1 MTLRDIFKFREVP
14 ETETSKPFLEHLE
27 DLRWTIV
34 KMAITLAAAMIVCFA
49 FRSTLVRILQAPLRD
64 VGSQIGTLKALGITD
79 SIVISFHLAFY
90 AGIVL
95 SFPLLLYFIAE
106 FVLPALTAVEKRFL
120 LPAIIVSFALFLL
133 GVSVCYFWLLP
144 KTILFFFRDTES
156 LGWAPT
162 WTVQQYYSFVTRFTI
177 GFGLAFELPVVVLA
191 LVRFGL
197 ITYRF
202 MARTR
207 PVRRGADLYSGDNHH
222 AHTRHPDPDRNGA
235 PDVPAVRKLHLDCMV
250 NGAPQR
256 TINCRIIC
264 VDHPGYKFLFNAFA
278 FVLGAAVGSFLN
290 VCIYRWPVDLSINK
304 PRRSFCPAC
313 KQPIPWYQNLPL
325 VSWILLGGRC
335 ANCGAKIAF
344 RYFAVELITALLFL
358 AIWQSFP
365 WQMAIAYWIFA
376 SLLIVG
382 TFIDLEHFIIP
393 DRVTIGGIVAGVA
406 CSVAVP
412 ALMEADSR
420 LAAGVRS
427 LLAAALGYVILLI
440 VLEAGKIAFGRK
452 RIEFDAPTP
461 FTWTK
466 RGDDADLVVGT
477 EESLW
482 SDYFAREKDRLLLEC
497 EEARLDHHTYG
508 NVTLDFRYDRVAAE
522 GHVFMLDDMT
532 QISGVARELV
542 IPREAMGRGDLKF
555 LAAIGAF
562 LGWRAVL
569 FSLFAGSLLG
579 SMIGLITLVV
589 GKRVWSAK
597 LPFGPYLAFGALSW
611 MFFGNLFLHWYAG
624 LLSP

>member
-1 MTLRDIFKFREVP
+1 VAHSVYE
-14 ETETSKPFLEHLE
+14 
-27 DLRWTIV
+27 
-34 KMAITLAAAMIVCFA
+34 
-49 FRSTLVRILQAPLRD
+49 
-64 VGSQIGTLKALGITD
+64 
-79 SIVISFHLAFY
+79 
-90 AGIVL
+90 
-95 SFPLLLYFIAE
+95 
-106 FVLPALTAVEKRFL
+106 FL
-120 LPAIIVSFALFLL
+120 L
-133 GVSVCYFWLLP
+133 
-144 KTILFFFRDTES
+144 R
-156 LGWAPT
+156 
-162 WTVQQYYSFVTRFTI
+162 
-177 GFGLAFELPVVVLA
+177 
-191 LVRFGL
+191 
-197 ITYRF
+197 
-202 MARTR
+202 
-207 PVRRGADLYSGDNHH
+207 
-222 AHTRHPDPDRNGA
+222 
-235 PDVPAVRKLHLDCMV
+235 
-250 NGAPQR
+250 
-256 TINCRIIC
+256 
-264 VDHPGYKFLFNAFA
+264 AFA
-278 FVLGAAVGSFLN
+278 FVLGTAVGSFLN

-313 KQPIPWYQNLPL
+313 KQQIPWHQNLPL

-358 AIWQSFP
+358 IVWQSFP
-365 WQMAIAYWIFA
+365 WQMAIAYWIFV

-393 DRVTIGGIVAGVA
+393 DRVTIGGTIAGVV
-406 CSVAVP
+406 CSAAVP
-412 ALMEADSR
+412 ALMETDSR
-420 LAAGVRS
+420 IAACVRS

-452 RIEFDAPTP
+452 RIEFDGPTP

-497 EEARLDHHTYG
+497 DEARIDHHTYG
-508 NVTLDFRYDRVAAE
+508 NVTLDFRYDRVTAD
-522 GHVFMLDDMT
+522 GHVMMLDDVA

-579 SMIGLITLVV
+579 SIVGLITLVV

-597 LPFGPYLAFGALSW
+597 LPFGPYLAFGALGW
-611 MFFGNLFLHWYAG
+611 MFFGDTFLHWYAG